1 MGPEKKIETF
11 LAKEVLRRKGFTR
24 KLVSP
29 GHKGFPDR
37 VVFVY
42 GQTIF
47 VEVKAEQGT
56 LSKLQAK
63 EIMRIKQHGRATVV
77 YSKNDVKILLEALR
91 TNASSGI

>member
-1 MGPEKKIETF
+1 MGPEKEIELF
-11 LAKEVLRRKGFTR
+11 LDKEVKACGGFTR

-42 GQTIF
+42 GQTVF

-56 LSKLQAK
+56 LSKLQAR

-77 YSKNDVKILLEALR
+77 YSKNDVKIFLEALKN
-91 TNASSGI
+91 NASTRI